1 MTMKHRGHGNRCIFA
16 GAGKIVVLRLPG
28 HMIAYVVFR
37 FIKQV
42 KNDAVCCSFLDLL
55 CADYTYK
62 KLKNA
67 IKIGKQC
74 VFDKTKM
81 MIRSNC
87 PENPTPK
94 WRMFWKKPKGEDSMQ
109 KP

>member
-16 GAGKIVVLRLPG
+16 GAGKIVALRLPG

>member
-1 MTMKHRGHGNRCIFA
+1 MMLFVALFSIC
-16 GAGKIVVLRLPG
+16 
-28 HMIAYVVFR
+28 YVQ
-37 FIKQV
+37 IIHI
-42 KNDAVCCSFLDLL
+42 
-55 CADYTYK
+55 K

-94 WRMFWKKPKGEDSMQ
+94 WRMFWKKPKGEGSMQ